1 MTFIHH
7 NFKPGFVSQ
16 TGLPAALDSNF
27 AKYTKKLIVDG
38 LNEKEGSLL
47 ELEEIKAFFNKTMD
61 KLGFT
66 VAAPGSSVV
75 AVFRTLNIDEDEEEG
90 VEGEEEVKKNE
101 VKKEEEAGSPGTC
114 VLEFR
119 TVEEATSAVA
129 MDGLTF
135 SGSQLHVARPESY
148 QKAVS
153 EAMQQQIIPGGVSTN
168 VVDSPFK
175 VFMGSIPTS
184 LSDEQVM
191 ELLKAFGELRSFNL
205 IKDLQTGEPKVW
217 LLLLIIR
224 DSPFSNF

>member
-7 NFKPGFVSQ
+7 NFKTGFVSQ
-16 TGLPAALDSNF
+16 TGLPSALGSDF

-38 LNEKEGSLL
+38 LSEPPMLALK
-47 ELEEIKAFFNKTMD
+47 EIKDFFNKTMD

-66 VAAPGSSVV
+66 VGAPGTAVV
-75 AVFRTLNIDEDEEEG
+75 AVFRTLNIDEDVEEG
-90 VEGEEEVKKNE
+90 DEE
-101 VKKEEEAGSPGTC
+101 VKKEEEVKEEIKKEEEAGVPGTC

-119 TVEEATSAVA
+119 TVEEATAAVA

-148 QKAVS
+148 QRAVS
-153 EAMQQQIIPGGVSTN
+153 DAKQQFIPGGVSTN

-191 ELLKAFGELRSFNL
+191 ELLKAFGDLKSFNL
-205 IKDLQTGEPKVW
+205 IKDLQTGEPKV
-217 LLLLIIR
+217 
-224 DSPFSNF
+224 